1 MLRTQCLKTAIVMLA
16 LLFGLGAAQ
25 AIEWHGLFLAGDDSI
40 EAFDN
45 SQRDLAAVLTARGL
59 DSTTRY
65 TASRRVAKA
74 DREVT
79 LLTESRL
86 DGLAGLR
93 IAHAGE
99 GCLVHLTSHG
109 TEGEGFYLSTGG
121 GLILDPPYLA
131 QMLDSV
137 CGANQPTVVLVSAC
151 FSGQFITEAI
161 KGPNR
166 IILTAARADR
176 PSFGCSAGDTHT
188 YWDGCLIEHL
198 PRSKTWLRLADNVS
212 ACIAEKEAAIGAL
225 PSEPQAWFGEHT
237 RGWRVLQ

>member
-1 MLRTQCLKTAIVMLA
+1 MLRTAIVLA
-16 LLFGLGAAQ
+16 LLICPGAAQ
-25 AIEWHGLFLAGDDSI
+25 AIDWHGLFLAGDDSI

-45 SQRDLAAVLTARGL
+45 SQRDLVEVLTARGL

-74 DREVT
+74 DREIT

-86 DGLAGLR
+86 DELAGLR
-93 IAHAGE
+93 IADAGE

-109 TEGEGFYLSTGG
+109 TEGEGIYLSTAG
-121 GLILDPPYLA
+121 GLILDPHYVA
-131 QMLDSV
+131 QMLDSI
-137 CGANQPTVVLVSAC
+137 CGANQPTVVLISAC
-151 FSGQFITEAI
+151 FSGQFITDAI

-176 PSFGCSAGDTHT
+176 PSFGCSAADTHT

-198 PRSKTWLRLADNVS
+198 PRSKTWLRLSDKIG
-212 ACIAEKEAAIGAL
+212 ACITEKEAAIGAL
-225 PSEPQAWFGEHT
+225 PSEPQAWFGANT